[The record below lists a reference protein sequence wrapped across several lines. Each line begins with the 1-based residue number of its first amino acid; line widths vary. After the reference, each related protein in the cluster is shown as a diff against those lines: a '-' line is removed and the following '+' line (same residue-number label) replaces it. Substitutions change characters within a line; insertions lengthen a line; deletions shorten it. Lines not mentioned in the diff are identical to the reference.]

1 MGRDVTSTAQRR
13 RLLSVLP
20 GAWRPALS
28 RVRIEQIETGM
39 SDASVFRLGSFH
51 YLKIAQDAAAHDLR
65 EEIERTAWLGQQGI
79 RVAPAVRVHDA
90 GDFVAVV
97 SEALAG
103 SSADET
109 DLSPEVVVPALA
121 RALLALHAVPAVR
134 CPFDESI
141 AVRLGRAGTLV
152 ASGEVDPRAFAPRN
166 RDVAPSTLLE
176 RLQKAVPS
184 EDVVVVHGDAT
195 LGNIIVGNDL
205 SVGFID
211 CGHAGRADRYVDLA
225 LVTEGLE
232 ERFGTAM
239 ADRFMGAYGSAALDE
254 RKAGYFLD
262 LYELF

>member
-1 MGRDVTSTAQRR
+1 MISIAERR

-20 GAWRPALS
+20 GTWHPVLS
-28 RVRIEQIETGM
+28 QARIELIETGM
-39 SDASVFRLGSFH
+39 SDASVFRLGSSH
-51 YLKIAQDAAAHDLR
+51 YLKIAQDAAACDLR
-65 EEIERTAWLGQQGI
+65 VEIERTTWLGQQGI
-79 RVAPAVRVHDA
+79 RVASAVRVNDA
-90 GDFVAVV
+90 GNFVAVL
-97 SEALAG
+97 SEALTG

-109 DLSPEVVVPALA
+109 DLSPEIVVPALA
-121 RALLALHAVPAVR
+121 RALSALHAVPVGR

-152 ASGEVDPRAFAPRN
+152 DNGKVDPRAFAPRN
-166 RDVAPSTLLE
+166 RDVAPGALLE

-195 LGNIIVGNDL
+195 LSNMIVGDDL

-211 CGHAGRADRYVDLA
+211 CGHAGRADPYVDLA
-225 LVTEGLE
+225 LVTEGLA
-232 ERFGTAM
+232 ERFGTAT
-239 ADRFMGAYGSAALDE
+239 ADRFLGAYGTAALDE

>member
-1 MGRDVTSTAQRR
+1 MISIAERR
-13 RLLSVLP
+13 RLLSELP

-28 RVRIEQIETGM
+28 HARIELIETGM
-39 SDASVFRLGSFH
+39 SDASVFRLGSSH

-65 EEIERTAWLGQQGI
+65 EEIERTAWLGQQGV

-90 GDFVAVV
+90 GDVLAVL

-109 DLSPEVVVPALA
+109 DLSPEIVVPALA
-121 RALLALHAVPAVR
+121 LALSALHAVPVVR

-152 ASGEVDPRAFAPRN
+152 DNGKVDPRAFAPRN
-166 RDVAPSTLLE
+166 RDVAPGALLE
-176 RLQKAVPS
+176 RLQRTMPS

-195 LGNIIVGNDL
+195 LSNMIVGNDL

-211 CGHAGRADRYVDLA
+211 CGHAGRADPYVDLA
-225 LVTEGLE
+225 LVTEGLA
-232 ERFGTAM
+232 ERFGTAT
-239 ADRFMGAYGSAALDE
+239 ADRFLGAYGGGVLDD

>member
-1 MGRDVTSTAQRR
+1 MISIAERR
-13 RLLSVLP
+13 RLLLELP
-20 GAWRPALS
+20 GAWRPTLS
-28 RVRIEQIETGM
+28 HARIELIETGM
-39 SDASVFRLGSFH
+39 SDASVFRLGSSH

-65 EEIERTAWLGQQGI
+65 EEIERTAWLGQQGV
-79 RVAPAVRVHDA
+79 RVAQVVRVHDA
-90 GDFVAVV
+90 GDFVAVL

-109 DLSPEVVVPALA
+109 DLSPEMVVPALA
-121 RALLALHAVPAVR
+121 RALSALHAVPIVR

-152 ASGEVDPRAFAPRN
+152 ENGKVDPRTFAVRN
-166 RDVAPSTLLE
+166 RDITPGVLLE
-176 RLQKAVPS
+176 RLRSALPS

-195 LGNIIVGNDL
+195 LSNMIVGNDL

-211 CGHAGRADRYVDLA
+211 CGHAGRADPYVDLA
-225 LVTEGLE
+225 LVTEGLA
-232 ERFGTAM
+232 ERFGPEM
-239 ADRFMGAYGSAALDE
+239 ADCFMGAYGRAALDE

>member
-1 MGRDVTSTAQRR
+1 MRR
-13 RLLSVLP
+13 CFGWGP
-20 GAWRPALS
+20 P
-28 RVRIEQIETGM
+28 
-39 SDASVFRLGSFH
+39 H
-51 YLKIAQDAAAHDLR
+51 YLKIAQNGAAHDLR

-90 GDFVAVV
+90 GNFVAVL
-97 SEALAG
+97 SDALTG

-109 DLSPEVVVPALA
+109 DLSPEIVVPALA
-121 RALLALHAVPAVR
+121 RALSALHAVPVVR

-141 AVRLGRAGTLV
+141 AVRLERAGTLV
-152 ASGEVDPRAFAPRN
+152 DNGKVDPRAFAERN
-166 RDVAPSTLLE
+166 RDVTPGALLE
-176 RLQKAVPS
+176 RLQKAAPS

-195 LGNIIVGNDL
+195 LSNMIVGDDL

-211 CGHAGRADRYVDLA
+211 CGHAGRADRYADLA
-225 LVTEGLE
+225 LVTEGLA

-239 ADRFMGAYGSAALDE
+239 AGRFMCAYGGGVLDD

>member
-1 MGRDVTSTAQRR
+1 
-13 RLLSVLP
+13 
-20 GAWRPALS
+20 LS
-28 RVRIEQIETGM
+28 RARIEQIETGM
-39 SDASVFRLGSFH
+39 SDASVFRLGASR
-51 YLKIAQDAAAHDLR
+51 YLKIAQGAAARDLR
-65 EEIERTAWLGQQGI
+65 EEVERTAWLGQKGV
-79 RVAPAVRVHDA
+79 RVAPALRVHDA
-90 GDFVAVV
+90 GDVVAVL

-109 DLSPEVVVPALA
+109 GLSPEVVVPALA
-121 RALLALHAVPAVR
+121 RALSALHAVPAAH

-152 ASGEVDPRAFAPRN
+152 ENGEVDPRAFAPRN
-166 RDVAPSTLLE
+166 REVAPGALLE
-176 RLQKAVPS
+176 RLRSAVPS

-195 LGNIIVGNDL
+195 LSNMIVGNDV

-211 CGHAGRADRYVDLA
+211 CGHAGRADPYTDLA
-225 LVTEGLE
+225 LVTEGLA

-239 ADRFMGAYGSAALDE
+239 ADRFLGAYGSAPLDE